1 MILGILFYADT
12 AKLTKSDKPKGE
24 IITELKA
31 GIDKMSEVVK
41 AISEKKDKVEKT
53 TKAELDKVTLV
64 STVKD
69 VVETPVVTEPLVE
82 KVLSDDMKEIL
93 EKVYGL
99 SPKEIEEKVETPTLE
114 KVSELNKL
122 MKTKDVEI
130 DTLKT
135 DLEKA
140 LKEVE
145 RLGVLPNPMDLV
157 IRGAIP
163 IVKVET
169 NNIES
174 SAYLKE
180 MAYSDPDPEIRK
192 AARNKLKDL

>member
-1 MILGILFYADT
+1 
-12 AKLTKSDKPKGE
+12 
-24 IITELKA
+24 
-31 GIDKMSEVVK
+31 
-41 AISEKKDKVEKT
+41 
-53 TKAELDKVTLV
+53 
-64 STVKD
+64 
-69 VVETPVVTEPLVE
+69 
-82 KVLSDDMKEIL
+82 
-93 EKVYGL
+93 
-99 SPKEIEEKVETPTLE
+99 
-114 KVSELNKL
+114 